1 MIKTVI
7 KSELK
12 NIFRD
17 KMNVF
22 FVFFPIILGGILYY
36 IIPIIEDSVPPG
48 NPTPEIII
56 MIMILMIGYI
66 FGAITAFTLLDDK
79 DDGVLMSLKIT
90 PISVRFYIILKLIIS
105 YIFGVLATIILIYIT
120 NFLPNVNF
128 IKIILI
134 SLLSAL
140 SGPLIT
146 LIVCSL
152 ARNKVEGFVIMK
164 LTGVILILPTL
175 VFFVFD
181 WKEIFL
187 LFSPESWPA
196 RLIQMEM
203 LPMIEV
209 NFSFG
214 VYFVLG
220 VVFNM
225 FFLLLLFKLYI
236 KKANI

>member
-17 KMNVF
+17 KINVF
-22 FVFFPIILGGILYY
+22 FMFFPVILGGVLYF

-48 NPTPEIII
+48 SPVPKIII
-56 MIMILMIGYI
+56 TIMILMIGYI

-79 DDGVLMSLKIT
+79 DDFVLMSLKIT

-105 YIFGVLATIILIYIT
+105 YIFGVFATIIIIYIT
-120 NFLPNVNF
+120 NFLPNISF
-128 IKIILI
+128 IKVMLI

-140 SGPLIT
+140 SGPLVT

-164 LTGVILILPTL
+164 LTGVILILPIL

-187 LFSPESWPA
+187 LFSPEFWPA
-196 RLIQMEM
+196 RIIQMEL

-220 VVFNM
+220 VIFNI
-225 FFLLLLFKLYI
+225 FFLWLLFKLYV
-236 KKANI
+236 KKTNI